1 MVRALS
7 HKVLC
12 IVIAVACGAAL
23 LEPCAARAVEAPQ
36 PVGDAPITVSA
47 SRVEYYSDLALVIAR
62 GAASVELPDGAAV
75 HGDVFLMDLRQQR
88 LVVAGHVTLSTPDG
102 TFSGAAFADF
112 LAFQRAYFIP
122 LGPADR
128 WTYLASDYAHPLLGR
143 EMPGDAFFLT
153 GIGGHHPYVVGKSA
167 IIDPKAYVS
176 FEPAI
181 VDVLDVLPTPPLP
194 SYVDNFSSDP
204 SFGQNS
210 LPGATLDAPYT
221 FYGTAHS
228 LDAFHLRYDQSLP
241 VKGYVAYEHHSVF
254 GDQGYAVFSLVPV
267 TQPDKQWN
275 LLAYDPAGPHDAFS
289 LQAQLFTTQGG
300 FAEPSSANGF
310 VDLRL
315 LHVLAQSSLE
325 LDATDMYDTLLAQ
338 GQPDHPSIVGL
349 DWSSFDE
356 PIWRTGIELRLRSG
370 IATIHDAFGV
380 AGSSK
385 EDVMSEH
392 VAATAASPVL
402 RGPLGFGIDA
412 TAGAMRT
419 WLTFP
424 NTIDTTTFALSAAR
438 GLAPRVYSTLTW
450 SVGTLDASS
459 PTQVVVSPNVTT
471 GLTPTPLSP
480 NGLPVFGVP
489 SIYRRTTSRTYALI
503 GSWQPSPEFQF
514 STTLQKTSY
523 SPVQLPAPL
532 AVTATARMR
541 VTKSLY
547 LSIGRSYFFNFE
559 GQRWSPQFVL
569 QVTGQ

>member
-370 IATIHDAFGV
+370 IATIHDVFGV

-385 EDVMSEH
+385 ADVMSEH

-402 RGPLGFGIDA
+402 RGPLGFGVDA